1 MMKKVLFVVLA
12 SALVTAAPALKA
24 KDDGD
29 DAPAAGGFGGFPY
42 GNPWAQPAPYSGLPA
57 PVWSPNSQFNPYNPV
72 YNPYHPAAYPMTNPM
87 HPSWG
92 HPAFNPAHPL
102 NNPWHPANAF
112 AGFPSYAQ
120 APEQGMPSFLE
131 AKGKLNSKAK
141 SDPEADTQANPWSAA
156 QSNWNNYFSGP
167 TSEFQWPGAEEARPG
182 VHPTLGGT
190 LNPWSPLG
198 APTHPYPFPMHQGL
212 KNGPDHPRPFTLMG
226 QYYPG
231 TTGLPFAPQ
240 FAPSYNPW
248 GFASQPT
255 YFPAAQ
261 NGDMSEEH

>member
-1 MMKKVLFVVLA
+1 MFCSFSPVSPLGA
-12 SALVTAAPALKA
+12 Q
-24 KDDGD
+24 
-29 DAPAAGGFGGFPY
+29 GFGGY
-42 GNPWAQPAPYSGLPA
+42 GGYPFAHPLASHPGFQPFLGP
-57 PVWSPNSQFNPYNPV
+57 
-72 YNPYHPAAYPMTNPM
+72 HPAAYAPFAAPYFGGFAAESEKISDN
-87 HPSWG
+87 HHVSD
-92 HPAFNPAHPL
+92 AHDEETASAPDAS
-102 NNPWHPANAF
+102 NPWA
-112 AGFPSYAQ
+112 
-120 APEQGMPSFLE
+120 
-131 AKGKLNSKAK
+131 
-141 SDPEADTQANPWSAA
+141 AA

-212 KNGPDHPRPFTLMG
+212 KNGPEHPRPFTLMG

-248 GFASQPT
+248 GFAAQPT